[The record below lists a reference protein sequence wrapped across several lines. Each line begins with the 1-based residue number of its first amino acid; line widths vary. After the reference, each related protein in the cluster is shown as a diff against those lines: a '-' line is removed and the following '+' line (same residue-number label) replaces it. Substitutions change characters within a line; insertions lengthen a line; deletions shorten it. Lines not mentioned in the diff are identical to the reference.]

1 MERIFPN
8 HDACFLSHTKHDVSL
23 LYYFFK
29 AHRLDHFELR
39 IATDD
44 QYDWEDE
51 PEIQNFT
58 HCLTFHDRFPR
69 GQLRTFL
76 CEQPVVGRYFMVT
89 IPEQQYLTLCEVEVF
104 GERGKVIL
112 YRYNGITRCCSVIH
126 VYEQSITQ
134 YYSVIYILCAT
145 YSAKSYNSDL
155 FYSMAS
161 LGSSTV
167 VLCLCVSVLSMFYG
181 GRHNDPIFRDSMIIF
196 QSLINMLSYY
206 RT

>member
-89 IPEQQYLTLCEVEVF
+89 IPEQQYLTLCGVEVF
-104 GERGKVIL
+104 GERGEVIL
-112 YRYNGITRCCSVIH
+112 YRYNRITHCSVIQ
-126 VYEQSITQ
+126 VNGKIFPKTCT
-134 YYSVIYILCAT
+134 IL
-145 YSAKSYNSDL
+145 
-155 FYSMAS
+155 
-161 LGSSTV
+161 
-167 VLCLCVSVLSMFYG
+167 
-181 GRHNDPIFRDSMIIF
+181 
-196 QSLINMLSYY
+196 
-206 RT
+206 